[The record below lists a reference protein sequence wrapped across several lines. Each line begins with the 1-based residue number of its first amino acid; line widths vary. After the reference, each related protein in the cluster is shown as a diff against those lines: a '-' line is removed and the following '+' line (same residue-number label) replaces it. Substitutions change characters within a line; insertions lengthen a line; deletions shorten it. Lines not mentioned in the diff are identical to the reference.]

1 MTLGLTRILKVVKG
15 KLHIVSFAN
24 INLLLCSFFI
34 INKMEIPTG
43 YIVFLG
49 TITCDFYMQIFVYLT
64 NLLLYLLLGTFPG
77 FPSISL

>member
-1 MTLGLTRILKVVKG
+1 
-15 KLHIVSFAN
+15 
-24 INLLLCSFFI
+24 
-34 INKMEIPTG
+34 MEILTG
-43 YIVFLG
+43 YIGFLG